1 MGQNDVEVVN
11 GNKVSLAFPPRRM
24 VKGVADYLLGFVEA
38 RMTEICFEEQPL
50 HKVMSPIKVAFVFD
64 PKLPADRIGV
74 DSLFFPKRVV
84 MKMNGGRMENAEK
97 PRDIPPV
104 VLQVTPAVIGLVAL
118 TRLYSENGK
127 VVHAKKQ
134 QEIIRA
140 ICSYVGGLLEEVAG
154 VQSIHSQFIWKTLL
168 VMGQGLSTE
177 GNIGQDGAE
186 D

>member
-1 MGQNDVEVVN
+1 
-11 GNKVSLAFPPRRM
+11 
-24 VKGVADYLLGFVEA
+24 
-38 RMTEICFEEQPL
+38 
-50 HKVMSPIKVAFVFD
+50 
-64 PKLPADRIGV
+64 
-74 DSLFFPKRVV
+74 
-84 MKMNGGRMENAEK
+84 MENAEK